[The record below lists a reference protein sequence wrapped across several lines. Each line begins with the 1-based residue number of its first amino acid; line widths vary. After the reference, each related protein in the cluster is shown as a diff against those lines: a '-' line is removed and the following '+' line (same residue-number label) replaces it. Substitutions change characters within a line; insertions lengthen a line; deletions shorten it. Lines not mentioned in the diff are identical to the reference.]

1 MASNGRTW
9 MRRIGFG
16 ILLLVLAGGAVA
28 GMQWKNLNARYAGYK
43 LRTAITDEARREAA
57 RKLVNGGDAGTPYL
71 TEAFHGSDV
80 ERCSAI
86 ASALLE
92 SLKLLQSTDPRFATL
107 CRPHLHGF
115 ADYSEVGQES
125 LFILVPDFLRVPDID
140 TLPRCREI
148 VRQAL
153 QHRSA
158 DVRVQAIQLTMRPE
172 LNQKM
177 EVVACLQAPEAD
189 VRRAAMLAVGP
200 ASSGSAVIGDEDLFP
215 WLNDAD
221 LQVQMLCEAALS
233 TRGLEPEQITAARK
247 LSSPDASERLKL
259 LIDLRSNREAIRDP
273 GPWLERLSRDT
284 DPAVR
289 AGAARVAYECKLSF
303 ASWLDRLAK
312 DDPDGTVRQIVQFHR
327 NQAAELKQ
335 ANYGGD

>member
-1 MASNGRTW
+1 MARTGI
-9 MRRIGFG
+9 RRIGFG
-16 ILLLVLAGGAVA
+16 ILLLVLAGVAVA

-43 LRTAITDEARREAA
+43 LRTATTDDARREAA
-57 RKLVNGGDAGTPYL
+57 RKLVDAGDAGTHYL
-71 TEAFHGSDV
+71 TEAFLGSDV

-86 ASALLE
+86 ASVLRE
-92 SLKLLQSTDPRFATL
+92 RLKELPPTDPRLATL
-107 CRPHLHGF
+107 CRPHIHSF
-115 ADYSEVGQES
+115 ADYSEVGQEAA
-125 LFILVPDFLRVPDID
+125 FTLVPDCLRCSDAD

-158 DVRVQAIQLTMRPE
+158 DVRVQAIQLTMRQE
-172 LNQKM
+172 LNQKAD
-177 EVVACLQAPEAD
+177 VVACLQAPEAD

-200 ASSGSAVIGDEDLFP
+200 ASTGSAVIGDEDLFP

-233 TRGLEPEQITAARK
+233 TRGLELEQIAAARK
-247 LSSPDASERLKL
+247 LTSPDASERLKL
-259 LIDLRSNREAIRDP
+259 LIDLRSNRDAIRDP
-273 GPWLERLSRDT
+273 GPWLERLSRDA

-303 ASWLDRLAK
+303 ASWLDRLAV
-312 DDPDGTVRQIVQFHR
+312 DDPDETVRQIVRFHR
-327 NQAAELKQ
+327 TRAAELKQ